1 SAQLQTLMGKAPA
14 ARNGLVDNYSN
25 LLKVADYCENNYL
38 QADDPTKAME
48 EAKALVAQSL
58 ASVTYQINS
67 LAYTV
72 LVNRIKFI
80 LFSSLA

>member
-38 QADDPTKAME
+38 QYKLVQTWFSFVLPDP
-48 EAKALVAQSL
+48 V
-58 ASVTYQINS
+58 
-67 LAYTV
+67 
-72 LVNRIKFI
+72 
-80 LFSSLA
+80 